1 VVGDFVERRLVMVP
15 LLALPEG
22 GEWIVILVIVV
33 LLFGAKKLPEL
44 TKNAARAMKEFEK
57 ARHGDDDEPAQVTAS
72 QPQPAQAAPAQ
83 PAAQA
88 APAQA
93 AAQAAPAQSAAEA
106 TSTPAAPAQAGP
118 AQAAPTQPVTDSQ
131 PTRPADVDG
140 GTAQSTGQ

>member
-1 VVGDFVERRLVMVP
+1 MVP

-72 QPQPAQAAPAQ
+72 QPQSAQPAPAQ

-88 APAQA
+88 APAQS
-93 AAQAAPAQSAAEA
+93 AAPVA
-106 TSTPAAPAQAGP
+106 
-118 AQAAPTQPVTDSQ
+118 QPVTDSQ
-131 PTRPADVDG
+131 PTRPTDTEG
-140 GTAQSTGQ
+140 GTAESTGQ